1 MTEQCLHLPFGLV
14 VVAVVVVVVVGGYQE
29 GWHGGNKE
37 LLVSLHTAE
46 YDAHPSYL
54 ISNILDGF
62 IAEGHLCLTAPLT
75 CLAV

>member
-1 MTEQCLHLPFGLV
+1 MFTSPFWPGGGGCGGGGGG
-14 VVAVVVVVVVGGYQE
+14 GGYQE
-29 GWHGGNKE
+29 GWHWGNKE
-37 LLVSLHTAE
+37 LLVSIHTAE